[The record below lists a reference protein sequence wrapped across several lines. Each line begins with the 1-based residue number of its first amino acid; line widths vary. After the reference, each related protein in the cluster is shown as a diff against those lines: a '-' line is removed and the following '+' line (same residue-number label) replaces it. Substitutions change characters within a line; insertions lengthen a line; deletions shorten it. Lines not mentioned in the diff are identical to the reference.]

1 MLLNLVIPRPVL
13 HPAGKTLA
21 FRPKT
26 LLPAAPIAPI
36 ARRPGAAAAA
46 AHSCGMKQL
55 YFKSR
60 YCN

>member
-46 AHSCGMKQL
+46 APQL
-55 YFKSR
+55 R
-60 YCN
+60 YEAIIF